1 MTNKHDLPEK
11 ILAHGK
17 NIIYVFLEYLQ
28 YFVALTI
35 IVAIGI
41 TLLSIPQQLGLLT
54 DVGSDSLVEFLEYII
69 NVIISI
75 ELIHVLLHQTLDS
88 IVEVLSLAITRE
100 LILQHLHTY
109 EFLIGVFA
117 VAALFAI
124 RKFLFVSKK
133 DAPHSAHEDRA
144 VTIDEEGIIP
154 ERKTPIAA
162 ETPAAEI
169 AAAET
174 SGSAAVEVSEAPA
187 PEATAAEPV
196 PAPDAAASGSAASSS
211 ASALAADLS
220 RGAEDIIIEAA
231 EQVVSKTE

>member
-1 MTNKHDLPEK
+1 VTNKHDLPEK

-54 DVGSDSLVEFLEYII
+54 DMGSESLVEFLEYII

-133 DAPHSAHEDRA
+133 DSPHSAHEDHA
-144 VTIDEEGIIP
+144 VTIDEDGIKP
-154 ERKTPIAA
+154 AHSPAMAAEAPAA
-162 ETPAAEI
+162 ETPEPTEPAADP
-169 AAAET
+169 AHPAPSSNA
-174 SGSAAVEVSEAPA
+174 SAA
-187 PEATAAEPV
+187 
-196 PAPDAAASGSAASSS
+196 DSAASSS
-211 ASALAADLS
+211 ASELAADLS

>member
-1 MTNKHDLPEK
+1 MTNKHELPEK

-17 NIIYVFLEYLQ
+17 SIIYIFLEYLQ

-133 DAPHSAHEDRA
+133 DAPHSAHEDHA
-144 VTIDEEGIIP
+144 VTIDEDGIKP
-154 ERKTPIAA
+154 EHNTAMAA
-162 ETPAAEI
+162 EVPAAGIHEP
-169 AAAET
+169 AEPAT
-174 SGSAAVEVSEAPA
+174 DPADSAPSSNASAADP
-187 PEATAAEPV
+187 
-196 PAPDAAASGSAASSS
+196 AASSS
-211 ASALAADLS
+211 ASELAADLS